1 MSPTCGSEVV
11 SMSEV
16 PVDDAVE
23 MLVDRPI
30 VMVVDDEPLV
40 ADTLAMIL
48 AHAGYRAVRAYDA
61 RTALE
66 MASVRAPDLLIS
78 DVAMPEMN
86 GVELALGM
94 VAMAPGCKVVLFSG
108 HARSVDLI
116 RAYDAGHDFPLMA
129 KPMHPTEMLG
139 QVAKSLKHARV
150 PSGVDGEGLLA
161 ISA

>member
-11 SMSEV
+11 SMAEV
-16 PVDDAVE
+16 PVEDVAEGID
-23 MLVDRPI
+23 DRPV

-48 AHAGYRAVRAYDA
+48 THAGYRAMRAYDA
-61 RTALE
+61 KTALE

-78 DVAMPEMN
+78 DVAMPQMN

-94 VAMAPGCKVVLFSG
+94 VSMVPACKVVLFSG
-108 HARSVDLI
+108 HARSVDLM

-129 KPMHPTEMLG
+129 KPMHPSEMLG
-139 QVAKSLKHARV
+139 QVARSLAQVR
-150 PSGVDGEGLLA
+150 SYADGEGLLA
-161 ISA
+161 ASA

>member
-11 SMSEV
+11 SMAEV
-16 PVDDAVE
+16 PVEDAAE
-23 MLVDRPI
+23 MLAGRRV

-48 AHAGYRAVRAYDA
+48 THAGYHAMRAYDA
-61 RTALE
+61 KTALE

-94 VAMAPGCKVVLFSG
+94 VSMAPACKVVLFSG
-108 HARSVDLI
+108 HARSVDLM
-116 RAYDAGHDFPLMA
+116 RAYDAGYDFPLMA
-129 KPMHPTEMLG
+129 KPMHPSEMLG
-139 QVAKSLKHARV
+139 QVAKSLKSCA
-150 PSGVDGEGLLA
+150 DGERLRVV
-161 ISA
+161 SA

>member
-11 SMSEV
+11 SMAEV
-16 PVDDAVE
+16 PVDDAAE
-23 MLVDRPI
+23 MLEDRPI
-30 VMVVDDEPLV
+30 IMVVDDEPLV

-48 AHAGYRAVRAYDA
+48 RHAGYRAMRAYDA

-86 GVELALGM
+86 GVELAMGM
-94 VAMAPGCKVVLFSG
+94 MSMAPECKVVLFSG
-108 HARSVDLI
+108 HARSVDLM

-129 KPMHPTEMLG
+129 KPMHPSEMLG
-139 QVAKSLKHARV
+139 QVAKSLKRV
-150 PSGVDGEGLLA
+150 SVQAGGQGEGLQA
-161 ISA
+161 VSA